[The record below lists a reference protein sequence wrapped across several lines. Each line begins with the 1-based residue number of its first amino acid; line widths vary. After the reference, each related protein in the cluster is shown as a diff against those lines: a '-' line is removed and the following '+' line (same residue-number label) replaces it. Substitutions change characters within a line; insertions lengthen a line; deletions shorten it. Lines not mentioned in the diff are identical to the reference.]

1 MVPTT
6 ETKQT
11 ELYKQTNDDDDD
23 GAASLGDRRGVTKAE
38 QSHAVWV
45 AIVALCNFVPT
56 AEIIDAFKLAVG
68 CAPDASVDEVRE
80 VYRKA
85 AMRSSAN
92 RCFEFRH
99 EDKGGDQDKAA
110 FCLRSVDLLFP
121 TDHGHE
127 MWRAA
132 YDGLCGRLVRP
143 RPDTCP
149 PPKQLGSGADGEPF
163 REDISVLVQQFI
175 DANEGYSGSGSEVS
189 PVTRRTEHSATAT
202 HSRTV
207 VQAGAGKQHPKYP
220 WRGDLVVVTTV
231 SATTDC
237 TINGTQCTM
246 SRRGSTLLPYRT
258 HRTTALD
265 WDLQVDHTLSSFE
278 AYDGSA
284 TLDLEHQDG
293 TTYRMVFNAADSRL
307 GVADAGFCV
316 FDTGRHVR
324 VCVGLGGPTSTGGRG
339 DLYIVLHSDLEKEE

>member
-1 MVPTT
+1 M
-6 ETKQT
+6 
-11 ELYKQTNDDDDD
+11 
-23 GAASLGDRRGVTKAE
+23 GGVTKAE

-45 AIVALCNFVPT
+45 AIVARGNFVPM

-68 CAPDASVDEVRE
+68 CAPDASVDDVRE

-121 TDHGHE
+121 TNDGQE
-127 MWRAA
+127 KWRPWELGSLCFRAA
-132 YDGLCGRLVRP
+132 YDGLCARLVRP
-143 RPDTCP
+143 RPNTCP
-149 PPKQLGSGADGEPF
+149 PPKQLGSGADGKPF

-202 HSRTV
+202 HSRTD

-231 SATTDC
+231 SATMDC

-246 SRRGSTLLPYRT
+246 SRR
-258 HRTTALD
+258 ALA

-278 AYDGSA
+278 AYA
-284 TLDLEHQDG
+284 
-293 TTYRMVFNAADSRL
+293 
-307 GVADAGFCV
+307 
-316 FDTGRHVR
+316 
-324 VCVGLGGPTSTGGRG
+324 
-339 DLYIVLHSDLEKEE
+339 